1 MCILL
6 CQQNLFTTCGHYHLV
21 VGHTHEDVDG
31 ALSLVTTCLR
41 QERSLQTPADVIR
54 CLEKKL
60 SPVFA
65 KKNMAFGVE
74 LIDEVSGLVLTSIFT
89 VSLFPPSLF
98 VGSLALNDWD
108 RITCSL
114 LYVHVLRFA
123 TGLA

>member
-1 MCILL
+1 
-6 CQQNLFTTCGHYHLV
+6 
-21 VGHTHEDVDG
+21 
-31 ALSLVTTCLR
+31 
-41 QERSLQTPADVIR
+41 
-54 CLEKKL
+54 
-60 SPVFA
+60 
-65 KKNMAFGVE
+65 MAFGVE